1 MDNRTDK
8 AGLLILLTSFL
19 LISIM
24 GFYLI
29 LESAKNKNAY
39 AFVKCVNRALSNNIT
54 TDLAEYIC
62 SGDSNAN

>member
-29 LESAKNKNAY
+29 LESTKNKNAY
-39 AFVKCVNRALSNNIT
+39 EFVKCVNRALVNDIKS
-54 TDLAEYIC
+54 DLAEYLC
-62 SGDSNAN
+62 LGDK